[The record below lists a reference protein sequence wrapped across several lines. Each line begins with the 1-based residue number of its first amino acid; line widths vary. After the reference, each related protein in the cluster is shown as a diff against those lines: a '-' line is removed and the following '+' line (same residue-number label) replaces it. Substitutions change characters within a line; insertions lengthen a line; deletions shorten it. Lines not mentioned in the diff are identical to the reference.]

1 MKEIATKMKEEF
13 GEDDED
19 MLKLMIGLLEN

>member
-1 MKEIATKMKEEF
+1 MTEIATKMKEEF

-19 MLKLMIGLLEN
+19 MLRLMIGLLEN